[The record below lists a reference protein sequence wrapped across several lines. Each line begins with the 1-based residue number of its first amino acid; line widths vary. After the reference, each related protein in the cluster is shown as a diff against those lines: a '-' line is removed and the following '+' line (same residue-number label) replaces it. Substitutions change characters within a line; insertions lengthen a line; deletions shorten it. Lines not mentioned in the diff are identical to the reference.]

1 MHFLI
6 FLALIGCFVMFPGF
20 RKAIASLL
28 VLIAIGFT
36 IIYGPMMLI
45 AGVPKGQGNFWFW
58 TFFVVIGFIVF
69 YAFVYSD
76 KKAKKL
82 NTNPP
87 NIVNELAVQTEI
99 EASSWNQAI
108 NEFEGE
114 TRNRGLYAKLFAE
127 TQGDESKVK
136 ARYIE
141 IRAKEIQSS
150 KIQVVPPAVR
160 PRVESDYSSI
170 ANEKYE
176 NESQKNTT
184 IQPWKQIFQWGGVL
198 IVLLMIGF
206 WFINQSKNN
215 SELSSTKKNYA
226 ELKKT
231 HSQIVNVSGAA
242 NVCSF
247 DTSKCEDYLG
257 DGTYVR
263 DGSAFDACINPRIN
277 ANSDLKLEISNT
289 LKKVN
294 PIEIYIHAYAN
305 DKGKFDDVSITSSNA
320 DSMNVDDITKAFVI
334 TNFKC
339 RAAGTAYLMFVYK

>member
-87 NIVNELAVQTEI
+87 DIVNELAVQTEI

-108 NEFEGE
+108 DEFEGE
-114 TRNRGLYAKLFAE
+114 ARNRGLYAKLFAE

-150 KIQVVPPAVR
+150 KTPDVPSSLST
-160 PRVESDYSSI
+160 SD
-170 ANEKYE
+170 
-176 NESQKNTT
+176 
-184 IQPWKQIFQWGGVL
+184 
-198 IVLLMIGF
+198 
-206 WFINQSKNN
+206 
-215 SELSSTKKNYA
+215 
-226 ELKKT
+226 
-231 HSQIVNVSGAA
+231 
-242 NVCSF
+242 
-247 DTSKCEDYLG
+247 
-257 DGTYVR
+257 
-263 DGSAFDACINPRIN
+263 
-277 ANSDLKLEISNT
+277 
-289 LKKVN
+289 
-294 PIEIYIHAYAN
+294 
-305 DKGKFDDVSITSSNA
+305 
-320 DSMNVDDITKAFVI
+320 
-334 TNFKC
+334 
-339 RAAGTAYLMFVYK
+339 